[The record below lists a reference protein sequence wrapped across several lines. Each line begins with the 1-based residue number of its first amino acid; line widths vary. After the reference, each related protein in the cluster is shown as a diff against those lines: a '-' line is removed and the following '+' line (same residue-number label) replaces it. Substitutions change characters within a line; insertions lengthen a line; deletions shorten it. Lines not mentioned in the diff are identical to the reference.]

1 MKKKNALILGISGQD
16 GILLS
21 KLLVKKNYH
30 VTGILRSKKKSKFL
44 DNKIKKIYQK
54 TISKKF
60 LYLLINK
67 KKFNEIYFLIGQSE
81 AFSSMRNPGNSLHSN
96 FILFTYVLHACI
108 KSSKQSKIFYASSG
122 QIYGD
127 TKKTVKENSIKNPMN
142 PYALSKY
149 ISMEYIKYIRKF
161 YKLKIS
167 VGIFFNHESIYRSKN
182 NVSMKLINFLK
193 KKNLKNEKLELGNIN
208 VYRDWGYAEEYVE
221 AIHKIT
227 INNKSEDFIVATGKS
242 LFLKDIIKFAFK
254 LKNLNYKN
262 FIKINKKKFRKNEI
276 KKMSTNIDKIRNK
289 IKWHP
294 KKDLKSLI
302 NEQLLKH

>member
-21 KLLVKKNYH
+21 RLLKKKNYD

-44 DNKIKKIYQK
+44 DNKVKKIYKKNISQK
-54 TISKKF
+54 L
-60 LYLLINK
+60 LYMLIKK

-81 AFSSMRNPGNSLHSN
+81 AFSSTQNPETSLHSN

-108 KSSKQSKIFYASSG
+108 RFSKHSKIFYASSG

-127 TKKTVKENSIKNPMN
+127 TKKTVKENSEKKPMN

-149 ISMEYIKYIRKF
+149 ISMEYIKYVRKY
-161 YKLKIS
+161 YKLKIA

-182 NVSMKLINFLK
+182 NISMKLINFLK
-193 KKNLKNEKLELGNIN
+193 KKNIKKNKLELGNIN

-221 AIHKIT
+221 AIHKIN
-227 INNKSEDFIVATGKS
+227 INNKSEDFIVATGKT
-242 LFLKDIIKFAFK
+242 LFLKDVIKFAFK

-262 FIKINKKKFRKNEI
+262 FIKINKKKFGNNEI
-276 KKMSTNIDKIRNK
+276 KKMSTNISKIKNK

-294 KKDLKSLI
+294 KKDLKNLI
-302 NEQLLKH
+302 NEQLLKY

>member
-1 MKKKNALILGISGQD
+1 MKKKALILGISGQD

-21 KLLVKKNYH
+21 KLLIKKKYH
-30 VTGILRSKKKSKFL
+30 VTGILRSKRKTKLL
-44 DNKIKKIYQK
+44 DNKIKKIYK
-54 TISKKF
+54 KKISRRF
-60 LYLLINK
+60 LYFLINK
-67 KKFNEIYFLIGQSE
+67 NKFNEIYFLIGQSE
-81 AFSSMRNPGNSLHSN
+81 AFSSMRNPETSLHSN

-108 KSSKQSKIFYASSG
+108 KSSKHSKIFYASSG

-127 TKKTVKENSIKNPMN
+127 TKKIVKENSKKNPMN

-149 ISMEYIKYIRKF
+149 ISMEYIKYIRKY

-167 VGIFFNHESIYRSKN
+167 VGIFFNHDSIYRSKN
-182 NVSMKLINFLK
+182 NISMKLINFLK

-227 INNKSEDFIVATGKS
+227 MNNKSEDFIVATGKS
-242 LFLKDIIKFAFK
+242 LFLKDIINFAFK

-262 FIKINKKKFRKNEI
+262 FIKINKKKFGKNEI
-276 KKMSTNIDKIRNK
+276 KKMSTNINKIRNK